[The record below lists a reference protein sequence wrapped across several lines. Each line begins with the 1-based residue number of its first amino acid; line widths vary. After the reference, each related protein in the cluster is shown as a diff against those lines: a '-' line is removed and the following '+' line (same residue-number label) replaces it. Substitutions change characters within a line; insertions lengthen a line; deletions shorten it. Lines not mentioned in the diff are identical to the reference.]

1 MEKYGWAIQK
11 TLFTYTKQDST
22 FSHTHKNSKMFNI
35 TLKYFSFFNNKP
47 PASWVEHI
55 TRNCFSCSYYN
66 SMINHTAFTY
76 HLYYLVGICISF
88 FPLVYFSC
96 LVYTFTSSY
105 AKICNHP
112 QPSTTTQNHPQPL
125 TTTER
130 SKDNKRIT
138 KRINFNFHSKG
149 LFLCS
154 FEYHSHCLFLGV
166 YNIRQPVREVP

>member
-1 MEKYGWAIQK
+1 MEKYGRAIQK
-11 TLFTYTKQDST
+11 NLFTYTKHDST

-47 PASWVEHI
+47 PARWVEHI
-55 TRNCFSCSYYN
+55 TRNFFSCSYYN
-66 SMINHTAFTY
+66 SMIYHTAFTY